1 MTGKDEY
8 REVLYEPDDLGAAA
22 QGIIDEMGIDLP
34 LAALEALLRRT
45 RHAHRMV
52 LSEWLR
58 RNDPDWQPP
67 RRLKDNVDPDGP
79 DYDYGDMAGVGLP
92 DWDDWW
98 RECWG
103 KAPGNPG
110 RFRGTDIAMPPLVAI
125 YHLVNRWWRDV
136 MHRDFHPD
144 FTGQY
149 AADTDAARLPDLN
162 RAAQI
167 FLLVSQDAWP
177 RYDSH
182 LCGLVHDAYYRR
194 LDRSFLEPR

>member
-1 MTGKDEY
+1 MTGAY
-8 REVLYEPDDLGAAA
+8 RELPYVSDDLYSAADA
-22 QGIIDEMGIDLP
+22 ITSALEIDLP
-34 LAALEALLRRT
+34 EDELRHLLRDA

-144 FTGQY
+144 FTGQH
-149 AADTDAARLPDLN
+149 AADTDAARFPDLN
-162 RAAQI
+162 IAAQA
-167 FLLVSQDAWP
+167 FLLIAQDAAGP
-177 RYDSH
+177 QYNCEH
-182 LCGLVHDAYYRR
+182 
-194 LDRSFLEPR
+194 